1 MKRNKKRKRKRPKA
15 IAVSGLPTGYSSV
28 KRILQAQRSTFLQK
42 QFNLDRIIFSVFFHN
57 KYFYTVG
64 IFNCIILSIYFSFVF
79 TVTYFYF
86 VFTVTYFYTVVKIS
100 FSMLVASLIW
110 YFNKIWGWFL
120 NKVLNF
126 NTICQW
132 LYDLLTKIRYNLLEE
147 RMKELTCE
155 QMVEYLRSW
164 P

>member
-1 MKRNKKRKRKRPKA
+1 MQSPGCQPD
-15 IAVSGLPTGYSSV
+15 IAVLNAFYRPNGP
-28 KRILQAQRSTFLQK
+28 RSHKSNLICIELSFL
-42 QFNLDRIIFSVFFHN
+42 FSFHN

-100 FSMLVASLIW
+100 CSMLVASLIW

-126 NTICQW
+126 KTICQW
-132 LYDLLTKIRYNLLEE
+132 LYDLLTKTRYNLLEE